1 MPRVGRALHR
11 RAPFMRIDSQRTTK
25 EGDNVRRPAFQFYP
39 ADWRKDSALQSCS
52 GAARGLWIELICL
65 MHECDPYGHLEIN
78 GKPPTDAQV
87 ARMVGFSVAE
97 YRKALAELESAGVF
111 SRLDGGAIFCRRMVA
126 DERIRNARA
135 EGGKSGG
142 EFGERGREHG
152 IKGGRPAE
160 NKPPLEPPFDDVAR
174 GENKPP
180 LEPPPSSSS
189 SFASSTAEK
198 QKQTQ
203 IQNPRSKPF
212 AADGKNPPSPAP
224 ELTPGLRDAA
234 RQVWHAYAEAYAER
248 YGEQPVRNAKVNRNV
263 LDLCRRLPTSEA
275 PAVAAFFVR
284 NNSRFYVAKGH
295 ALGLLLA
302 DAEKLRTEWA
312 TGRSITE
319 TEARLVDRT
328 QATGNT
334 FSRLIEERRNGTEG

>member
-1 MPRVGRALHR
+1 M
-11 RAPFMRIDSQRTTK
+11 
-25 EGDNVRRPAFQFYP
+25 RRPAFQFYP

-52 GAARGLWIELICL
+52 GSARGLWIELICL
-65 MHECDPYGHLEIN
+65 MHECEPYGHLEIN
-78 GKPPTDAQV
+78 GKPPSDAQV
-87 ARMVGFSVAE
+87 ARMVGFSVPE
-97 YRKALAELESAGVF
+97 YRKALAELDGAGVF
-111 SRLDGGAIFCRRMVA
+111 SRLESGAIFCRRMVA
-126 DERIRNARA
+126 DERVRNARA

-142 EFGERGREHG
+142 EFGERGRQHG

-160 NKPPLEPPFDDVAR
+160 NKPPLEPPLPDVAR
-174 GENKPP
+174 GEKKPP

-189 SFASSTAEK
+189 SSSSSTSE
-198 QKQTQ
+198 
-203 IQNPRSKPF
+203 IQNHKPNPF
-212 AADGKNPPSPAP
+212 AADGKTTPSPAP
-224 ELTPGLRDAA
+224 QLPPGLRDAA
-234 RQVWHAYAEAYAER
+234 RQVWDAYAEAYAQR
-248 YGEQPVRNAKVNRNV
+248 YGEPPVRNAKVNRNV
-263 LDLCRRLPTSEA
+263 LDLCRRLPASEA

-312 TGRSITE
+312 TGRSVTE

-334 FSRLIEERRNGTEG
+334 FNRLIEERRNGTEG